1 MSFFE
6 VHLFAYISEAS
17 FEFEGYEVTGQRPGR
32 KKDHGDKASV
42 FIYQS
47 ESKIGV
53 NQIFSGSIE
62 THVQSSRHMDCSR
75 T

>member
-17 FEFEGYEVTGQRPGR
+17 FDFEVYKVIGQRPGR

-47 ESKIGV
+47 
-53 NQIFSGSIE
+53 GSENGSNLNILW
-62 THVQSSRHMDCSR
+62 
-75 T
+75 